1 MTAVIRN
8 ARLAARLLA
17 RSPIF
22 TITAVASLAIG
33 IGANAAI
40 FTAAN
45 ALFFAPTAGV
55 RDIDRVVDIGRT
67 TEGRGFDTVSFP
79 TYADLRARDSVF
91 ENVFASRLEPQP
103 LSLGAEGGAERIY
116 GELVTAGYF
125 DVLGLQPSAGTF
137 FRTDEEQPGTP
148 LRKVV
153 LAHAFWQS
161 HFGGRADIAGQQ
173 IVLNG
178 EQFTVAGVAPRGF
191 GGMTIL
197 TPDVWVPMTSYARG
211 LPNDETLRGRENVSL
226 MITARL
232 KPDVTIAQAQAYV
245 NGFAADLQRQFP
257 TIYRQRGFQ
266 VARTSRVPGIAG
278 EFVAPF
284 LAILMG
290 VAGLVLLVTC
300 TNLAGLML
308 ARSAGRSREVAV
320 RLALG
325 ASRRALVG
333 MLLTESLL
341 VSIAGGSAAI
351 LVASWMTN
359 ALERVIPALPVPVT
373 LDLNIDWRV
382 LLFTTGVAF
391 LTALV
396 TGLAPALQ
404 SSRVDLVPD
413 LKSDASA
420 PRRQRLR
427 HIFITAQLAFC
438 LVLIVVAGLFLR
450 ALGAATNVS
459 PGFEVARVD
468 VANLDLALGGYPTEQ
483 TPAVAEQIRERLDA
497 IPGVDAVGMARM
509 VPLDGGGLGLGGLRR
524 KGTSGPDAR
533 IETDW
538 NVVSPTYF
546 EAIGL
551 PIQRGRAFSSGD
563 REGAPRVAI
572 VNERFAQM
580 VWPGVDAIGQQ
591 LENGD
596 FRPGRESEA
605 SEVRTLTVIGIAR
618 DAKYRWIGEAPAPFI
633 YVPYAQQP
641 MREVNYLVR
650 RESTA
655 SLDLRPAVRDAL
667 KSFDPNLPLVRMQPL
682 QSYADI
688 GLLPQRLAASLAGSL
703 GIVALLL
710 AGLGI
715 YGVTAFAVA
724 SRTREI
730 GVRIALGADRAR
742 VMRMVLWQGARLTAI
757 GGAIGLALSLGA
769 SQLVSSLLFG
779 VSPTDPVTYAS
790 TLGALAAVTLAGT
803 VAPARRAAAV
813 SPMTSLKAD

>member
-22 TITAVASLAIG
+22 TVTAVASLAIG
-33 IGANAAI
+33 IGANTAI

-55 RDIDRVVDIGRT
+55 RDIGRVVDIGRT

-79 TYADLRARDSVF
+79 TYQDLRARDSVF
-91 ENVFASRLEPQP
+91 ESVYASRIEPQP
-103 LSLGAEGGAERIY
+103 LSLGAEAGAERIY
-116 GELVTAGYF
+116 GELVSASYF

-137 FRTDEEQPGTP
+137 FRTTEEQPGTP

-161 HFGGRADIAGQQ
+161 RFGGRADIVGQQ

-178 EQFTVAGVAPRGF
+178 DQFTVAGVAPRGF
-191 GGMTIL
+191 RSMTIL

-211 LPNDETLRGRENVSL
+211 LPSDETLRGRDNVSL
-226 MITARL
+226 MMTARL
-232 KPDVTIAQAQAYV
+232 KPDVTIAQAQAYL
-245 NGFAADLQRQFP
+245 NGFAADLERQFP
-257 TIYRQRGFQ
+257 TIYRQRGFL
-266 VARTSRVPGIAG
+266 VAGTSRVPGAAG

-300 TNLAGLML
+300 TNLTGLML
-308 ARSAGRSREVAV
+308 ARAAVRSREVAV

-341 VSIAGGSAAI
+341 IAAVGGAFAVLI
-351 LVASWMTN
+351 AWWMTG
-359 ALERVIPALPVPVT
+359 ALGRAIPALPVPVT
-373 LDLNIDWRV
+373 LDLAIDWRV

-391 LTALV
+391 LTALL
-396 TGLAPALQ
+396 TGLVPALQ

-450 ALGAATNVS
+450 ALGAATHVS
-459 PGFEVARVD
+459 PGFDVAGVD
-468 VANLDLALGGYPTEQ
+468 VATLDLALGGYPNEQ
-483 TPAVAEQIRERLDA
+483 APAVAEQIRERLDA
-497 IPGVDAVGMARM
+497 IPGVERVGISRM

-524 KGTSGPDAR
+524 KGTFGPDAR
-533 IETDW
+533 IDTDW
-538 NVVSPTYF
+538 NVVSPGYF

-551 PIQRGRAFSSGD
+551 PVQRGRTFSSSD

-572 VNERFAQM
+572 VNERFAKM
-580 VWPGVDAIGQQ
+580 VWPDEDAIGQQ

-596 FRPGRESEA
+596 FRPGREA
-605 SEVRTLTVIGIAR
+605 SEVQTLTVVGVAR

-641 MREVNYLVR
+641 TREVNYLVR
-650 RESTA
+650 RDAAA
-655 SLDLRPAVRDAL
+655 SLDLQPAVRDAL
-667 KSFDPNLPLVRMQPL
+667 KSFDPNLPLIRMQPL
-682 QSYADI
+682 QSYADL

-703 GIVALLL
+703 GVVALLL

-779 VSPTDPVTYAS
+779 VSPLDPVTYLS

-803 VAPARRAAAV
+803 IAPARRAAAV
-813 SPMTSLKAD
+813 NPMTSLKAD